1 LGSTGYEDNR
11 SGRQTVLWAI
21 AVATCGVLPVFLTGG
36 LAVQIRT
43 ELGFGAAALGIAVSL
58 FFTTQALS
66 SAPFG
71 RVVERIGSRRGMQAA
86 ALGSA
91 VSLLCIA
98 LFASSRNG
106 LFGLLVLGGLANAV
120 AQVAANLALA
130 RGVRTER
137 QGLAFGMKQAAIPAA
152 TLLSG
157 LAVPLVGTTIGWRW
171 AFTGCALGAFA
182 IACTVPKTTDS
193 QVLPHTNE
201 HSSDMRP
208 MPLILLALG
217 IGLGSAAAVPLGAF
231 TVGSGVDAG
240 LQVEFAGLLLAAGG
254 IVGIVVRLALGWL
267 ADRRSGG
274 HLRIVAVMLVVGTVG
289 FVLLASGVSWLFVLG
304 TVLAFG
310 AGWGWHG
317 LFNFAVVKYNPN
329 APAAA
334 TGITQTG
341 AAAGSAIGPLLF
353 GAIVEST
360 TYSTAWLS
368 AGAAAL
374 AAVAAI
380 LAGRW
385 MLIRHLSTTSKP
397 S

>member
-1 LGSTGYEDNR
+1 VTSYGGNR
-11 SGRQTVLWAI
+11 SSRKTVLWAI

-43 ELGFGAAALGIAVSL
+43 ELGFGSAALGIAVSL

-71 RVVERIGSRRGMQAA
+71 RMVERIGSRRGMQAA
-86 ALGSA
+86 SLGSS

-98 LFASSRNG
+98 LFASSRNS
-106 LFGLLVLGGLANAV
+106 LFGFLVLGGLANSV

-182 IACTVPKTTDS
+182 IACTVPETTEG
-193 QVLPHTNE
+193 QVRHHTNE
-201 HSSDMRP
+201 HSGDMRP

-231 TVGSGVDAG
+231 TVESGVAAG
-240 LQVEFAGLLLAAGG
+240 LQVGFAGFLLAAGG
-254 IVGIVVRLALGWL
+254 VVGIAARLALGWL
-267 ADRRSGG
+267 ADRRSAG
-274 HLRIVAVMLVVGTVG
+274 HLRIVATMLIAGTAG
-289 FVLLASGVSWLFVLG
+289 FVLLATGVSWLFVFG
-304 TVLAFG
+304 TLLAFG

-329 APAAA
+329 TPAAA

-341 AAAGSAIGPLLF
+341 ASAGSAAGPFLF
-353 GAIVEST
+353 GVIAEGTSYGI
-360 TYSTAWLS
+360 AWLS

-374 AAVAAI
+374 AAVVAI

-385 MLIRHLSTTSKP
+385 MLIRHLRTVSKT
-397 S
+397 

>member
-1 LGSTGYEDNR
+1 VPRHGGNR
-11 SGRQTVLWAI
+11 SGRRTVLWTI

-43 ELGFGAAALGIAVSL
+43 ELGFGTAALGIAVSL

-71 RVVERIGSRRGMQAA
+71 RIVERNGSRRGMQAA

-91 VSLLCIA
+91 ASLLCIA
-98 LFASSRNG
+98 LFASSWNG
-106 LFGLLVLGGLANAV
+106 LIGFLVLGGLANAV
-120 AQVAANLALA
+120 SQVAANSALA
-130 RGVRTER
+130 RGVRIER

-157 LAVPLVGTTIGWRW
+157 LAVPLVGTTVGWRW
-171 AFTGCALGAFA
+171 AFTGCALGALA
-182 IACTVPKTTDS
+182 IACTMPKTTEG
-193 QVLPHTNE
+193 QVRRHTSE
-201 HSSDMRP
+201 RDGDMRLV
-208 MPLILLALG
+208 PLILLAVG
-217 IGLGSAAAVPLGAF
+217 IGLGSAAAVPLGTF
-231 TVGSGVDAG
+231 IVESGVAAG
-240 LQVEFAGLLLAAGG
+240 LRVGFAGLLLAAGG
-254 IVGIVVRLALGWL
+254 GVGIAVRLALGWL
-267 ADRRSGG
+267 ADRRPSG
-274 HLRIVAVMLVVGTVG
+274 HLGIVAVMLLAGTVG
-289 FVLLASGVSWLFVLG
+289 FVLLATGAGWLFALG
-304 TVLAFG
+304 TLLAFG

-341 AAAGSAIGPLLF
+341 AAAGSATGPFLF
-353 GAIVEST
+353 GLILEST
-360 TYSTAWLS
+360 SYGTAWLS

-374 AAVAAI
+374 FAVAAI

-385 MLIRHLSTTSKP
+385 MLIRHLSTPSKP

>member
-1 LGSTGYEDNR
+1 VTRSGGNR

-36 LAVQIRT
+36 LAVQIRD
-43 ELGFGAAALGIAVSL
+43 ELVFGAGALGIAVSL
-58 FFTTQALS
+58 FFTTQALT

-71 RVVERIGSRRGMQAA
+71 RIVERVGSRRSMQVAS
-86 ALGSA
+86 LGSA
-91 VSLLCIA
+91 ASLLCIA
-98 LFASSRNG
+98 LFASSWNG
-106 LFGLLVLGGLANAV
+106 LIGFLVLGGLANAIS
-120 AQVAANLALA
+120 QVAANLALA
-130 RGVRTER
+130 RGIRTER

-157 LAVPLVGTTIGWRW
+157 LAVPLVGTTVGWRW

-182 IACTVPKTTDS
+182 IACTVPKTTEG
-193 QVLPHTNE
+193 QVRHHTNE
-201 HSSDMRP
+201 HSADMRP

-231 TVGSGVDAG
+231 TVESGVAAG
-240 LQVEFAGLLLAAGG
+240 LQVEFAGILLAAGG
-254 IVGIVVRLALGWL
+254 VVGIVMRLALGWL
-267 ADRRSGG
+267 ADRRTAG
-274 HLRIVAVMLVVGTVG
+274 HLRIVAAMLIAGTAG
-289 FVLLASGVSWLFVLG
+289 FVLLATGVSWLFVLG

-317 LFNFAVVKYNPN
+317 LFNFAVVKYNRN

-341 AAAGSAIGPLLF
+341 AAAGSAIGPFLF
-353 GAIVEST
+353 GIIVEST
-360 TYSTAWLS
+360 SYGTAWLS

-380 LAGRW
+380 LSGRW
-385 MLIRHLSTTSKP
+385 MLIRHLITTSK
-397 S
+397 SS

>member
-1 LGSTGYEDNR
+1 
-11 SGRQTVLWAI
+11 
-21 AVATCGVLPVFLTGG
+21 
-36 LAVQIRT
+36 
-43 ELGFGAAALGIAVSL
+43 
-58 FFTTQALS
+58 
-66 SAPFG
+66 
-71 RVVERIGSRRGMQAA
+71 MQAA

-91 VSLLCIA
+91 ISLLCIA

-106 LFGLLVLGGLANAV
+106 LFGLLVLGGLANAL

-182 IACTVPKTTDS
+182 IACTVPKTTED
-193 QVLPHTNE
+193 QVRHHTNE
-201 HSSDMRP
+201 HSDDMRP
-208 MPLILLALG
+208 VPLILLALG

-240 LQVEFAGLLLAAGG
+240 LQVGFAGLLLAAGG
-254 IVGIVVRLALGWL
+254 VVGIVVRLALGWL
-267 ADRRSGG
+267 ADRRSAG
-274 HLRIVAVMLVVGTVG
+274 HLRIVATMLIAGTAG
-289 FVLLASGVSWLFVLG
+289 FVLLATGVSWLFVIG
-304 TVLAFG
+304 TLLAFG

-329 APAAA
+329 TPAAA

-341 AAAGSAIGPLLF
+341 AAAGSAVGPFLF
-353 GAIVEST
+353 GVIVEST
-360 TYSTAWLS
+360 SYGTAWLC
-368 AGAAAL
+368 AAAAAL
-374 AAVAAI
+374 VAAVAI

-385 MLIRHLSTTSKP
+385 MLIRHLRTMSK
-397 S
+397 SS

>member
-1 LGSTGYEDNR
+1 VTHYGGSR

-36 LAVQIRT
+36 LAVQIRS
-43 ELGFGAAALGIAVSL
+43 ELGFGAGALGIAVSL
-58 FFTTQALS
+58 FFTTQALT

-71 RVVERIGSRRGMQAA
+71 QLVERVGSRRGMQAA
-86 ALGSA
+86 SLGSA
-91 VSLLCIA
+91 ASLLCIA
-98 LFASSRNG
+98 LVASSWNG
-106 LFGLLVLGGLANAV
+106 LIGFLVLGGLANAV
-120 AQVAANLALA
+120 SQVAANLALA

-157 LAVPLVGTTIGWRW
+157 LAVPLVGTTVGWRW
-171 AFTGCALGAFA
+171 AFIACALGAFA
-182 IACTVPKTTDS
+182 IACTTPKTTEG
-193 QVLPHTNE
+193 QVWHQTYE
-201 HSSDMRP
+201 RSGAMRP

-231 TVGSGVDAG
+231 TVASGVAAG
-240 LQVEFAGLLLAAGG
+240 LRVEFAGILLAAGG
-254 IVGIVVRLALGWL
+254 VVGIVVRLALGWL
-267 ADRRSGG
+267 ADRRSTG
-274 HLRIVAVMLVVGTVG
+274 HLQIVAAMLIAGTVG
-289 FVLLASGVSWLFVLG
+289 FVLLATGVSWLFVLG

-317 LFNFAVVKYNPN
+317 LFNFAVVKYNRN

-341 AAAGSAIGPLLF
+341 AAAGSAAGPFIF
-353 GAIVEST
+353 GVIVEST
-360 TYSTAWLS
+360 SYGTAWLS

-385 MLIRHLSTTSKP
+385 MLIRHLSTIPKS

>member
-1 LGSTGYEDNR
+1 
-11 SGRQTVLWAI
+11 
-21 AVATCGVLPVFLTGG
+21 
-36 LAVQIRT
+36 
-43 ELGFGAAALGIAVSL
+43 
-58 FFTTQALS
+58 
-66 SAPFG
+66 
-71 RVVERIGSRRGMQAA
+71 MQVA

-91 VSLLCIA
+91 VALLCIA
-98 LFASSRNG
+98 LFAGSRTS
-106 LFGLLVLGGLANAV
+106 LFGFLVLGGLANAV

-130 RGVRTER
+130 RGVRAER

-182 IACTVPKTTDS
+182 IACTVPKSTEG
-193 QVLPHTNE
+193 QVQHHTNE
-201 HSSDMRP
+201 LSGDMRP

-231 TVGSGVDAG
+231 TVESGVAAG

-254 IVGIVVRLALGWL
+254 VVGIVVRLALGWL
-267 ADRRSGG
+267 ADRRSTG
-274 HLRIVAVMLVVGTVG
+274 HLRIVAAMLIAGTAG
-289 FVLLASGVSWLFVLG
+289 FVLLATGVNWLFVLG

-341 AAAGSAIGPLLF
+341 AAAGSAVGPFLF
-353 GAIVEST
+353 GVIVEST
-360 TYSTAWLS
+360 SYGTAWLG

-374 AAVAAI
+374 VAVAAI

-385 MLIRHLSTTSKP
+385 MLIRHLSTMSK
-397 S
+397 SS

>member
-1 LGSTGYEDNR
+1 VTSYGRNR

-21 AVATCGVLPVFLTGG
+21 VVATCGVLPVSLTGG

-43 ELGFGAAALGIAVSL
+43 ELGFGSAALGIAVSL

-71 RVVERIGSRRGMQAA
+71 RIVERIGSRRGMQAA
-86 ALGSA
+86 SLGSA
-91 VSLLCIA
+91 AALLCIA
-98 LFASSRNG
+98 LFASSRNS
-106 LFGLLVLGGLANAV
+106 LFGFLVLGGLANAV

-137 QGLAFGMKQAAIPAA
+137 QGLAFGMKQAAIPTAI
-152 TLLSG
+152 LLSG

-182 IACTVPKTTDS
+182 IVCTVPKTTEG
-193 QVLPHTNE
+193 QVRHRTNE
-201 HSSDMRP
+201 HSGDMRP

-231 TVGSGVDAG
+231 TVESGVAAG
-240 LQVEFAGLLLAAGG
+240 LQVGFAGFLLAAGG
-254 IVGIVVRLALGWL
+254 VVGIVARLALGWL
-267 ADRRSGG
+267 ADRRSAG
-274 HLRIVAVMLVVGTVG
+274 HLRIVATMLIAGTAG
-289 FVLLASGVSWLFVLG
+289 FVLLATGVSWLFVIG
-304 TVLAFG
+304 TLLAFG

-329 APAAA
+329 TPAAA

-341 AAAGSAIGPLLF
+341 AAAGSAVGPFLF
-353 GAIVEST
+353 GVIAEST
-360 TYSTAWLS
+360 SYGIAWLS

-374 AAVAAI
+374 VAVVAI

-385 MLIRHLSTTSKP
+385 MLIRHLRTVSK
-397 S
+397 SS

>member
-1 LGSTGYEDNR
+1 VTRYGGNR

-36 LAVQIRT
+36 LAVQIRD
-43 ELGFGAAALGIAVSL
+43 ELDFGAGALGIAVSL
-58 FFTTQALS
+58 FFTTQALT

-71 RVVERIGSRRGMQAA
+71 RLVERVGSRRGMQAA
-86 ALGSA
+86 SLGSA
-91 VSLLCIA
+91 ASLLCIA
-98 LFASSRNG
+98 LFASSWNG
-106 LFGLLVLGGLANAV
+106 LIGFLVLGGLANAV
-120 AQVAANLALA
+120 SQVAANLALA

-157 LAVPLVGTTIGWRW
+157 LAVPLVGTTVGWRW
-171 AFTGCALGAFA
+171 AFIGCALGAFA
-182 IACTVPKTTDS
+182 IACTTPKTPEGQVRRHTDERS
-193 QVLPHTNE
+193 GA
-201 HSSDMRP
+201 MRP

-231 TVGSGVDAG
+231 IVASGVAAG
-240 LQVEFAGLLLAAGG
+240 LRVEFAGILLAAGG
-254 IVGIVVRLALGWL
+254 VVGIAVRLALGWL
-267 ADRRSGG
+267 ADRRSTG
-274 HLRIVAVMLVVGTVG
+274 HLQIVAVMLIVGTAG
-289 FVLLASGVSWLFVLG
+289 FVLLATGVSWLFVLG

-317 LFNFAVVKYNPN
+317 LFNFAVVKYNRN
-329 APAAA
+329 APAVA

-341 AAAGSAIGPLLF
+341 AAAGSAIGPFLF
-353 GAIVEST
+353 GVIVEST
-360 TYSTAWLS
+360 SYGTAWLS
-368 AGAAAL
+368 AGTAAL

-380 LAGRW
+380 LSGRW
-385 MLIRHLSTTSKP
+385 MLIRHLSTTPKS

>member
-1 LGSTGYEDNR
+1 MTRSGGNR
-11 SGRQTVLWAI
+11 SGRRTVLWAI

-36 LAVQIRT
+36 LAVQIRD
-43 ELGFGAAALGIAVSL
+43 ELVFGAGALGIAVSL
-58 FFTTQALS
+58 FFTTQALT

-71 RVVERIGSRRGMQAA
+71 RIVERVGSRRGMQVAS
-86 ALGSA
+86 LGSA
-91 VSLLCIA
+91 ASLLCIA
-98 LFASSRNG
+98 LFASSWNG
-106 LFGLLVLGGLANAV
+106 LIGFLVLGGLANAIS
-120 AQVAANLALA
+120 QVAANLALA

-157 LAVPLVGTTIGWRW
+157 LAVPLVGTTVGWRW

-182 IACTVPKTTDS
+182 IACTVPKTTEG
-193 QVLPHTNE
+193 QVRHHTNE
-201 HSSDMRP
+201 HSGDMRP

-231 TVGSGVDAG
+231 TVESGVAAG
-240 LQVEFAGLLLAAGG
+240 LQVEFAGILLAAGG
-254 IVGIVVRLALGWL
+254 VVGIVVRLALGWL
-267 ADRRSGG
+267 ADRRSAG
-274 HLRIVAVMLVVGTVG
+274 HLRIVATMIAVGTAG
-289 FVLLASGVSWLFVLG
+289 FILLATGVSWLFVLG

-329 APAAA
+329 TPAAA

-341 AAAGSAIGPLLF
+341 AAAGSAAGPFLF
-353 GAIVEST
+353 GVVVEST
-360 TYSTAWLS
+360 SYGTAWLS

-374 AAVAAI
+374 GAVAAI

-385 MLIRHLSTTSKP
+385 MLIRHLSTMSK
-397 S
+397 SS

>member
-1 LGSTGYEDNR
+1 
-11 SGRQTVLWAI
+11 
-21 AVATCGVLPVFLTGG
+21 VLPVFLTGG

-43 ELGFGAAALGIAVSL
+43 ELGFGSAALGIAVSL

-71 RVVERIGSRRGMQAA
+71 RIVERIGSRRGMQAA
-86 ALGSA
+86 SLVSSA
-91 VSLLCIA
+91 SLLCIA
-98 LFASSRNG
+98 LFASSRNS
-106 LFGLLVLGGLANAV
+106 LFGFLVLGGLANAV

-182 IACTVPKTTDS
+182 IVCTVPKTTEG
-193 QVLPHTNE
+193 QVRHRTNE
-201 HSSDMRP
+201 HSGDMRP

-231 TVGSGVDAG
+231 TVESGVAAG
-240 LQVEFAGLLLAAGG
+240 LQVGFAGFLLAAGG
-254 IVGIVVRLALGWL
+254 VVGIVARLALGWL
-267 ADRRSGG
+267 ADRRSAG
-274 HLRIVAVMLVVGTVG
+274 HLRIVATMLIAGTAG
-289 FVLLASGVSWLFVLG
+289 FVLLATGVSWLFVIG
-304 TVLAFG
+304 TLLAFG

-329 APAAA
+329 TPAAA

-341 AAAGSAIGPLLF
+341 AAAGSAVGPFLF
-353 GAIVEST
+353 GVIAEST
-360 TYSTAWLS
+360 SYGIAWLS

-374 AAVAAI
+374 VAVVAI

-385 MLIRHLSTTSKP
+385 MLIRHLRTVSK
-397 S
+397 SS

>member
-1 LGSTGYEDNR
+1 VTSYGRNR

-21 AVATCGVLPVFLTGG
+21 VVATCGVLPVSLTGG

-43 ELGFGAAALGIAVSL
+43 ELGFGSAALGIAVSL

-71 RVVERIGSRRGMQAA
+71 RIVERIGSRRGMQAA
-86 ALGSA
+86 SLGSA
-91 VSLLCIA
+91 AALLCIA
-98 LFASSRNG
+98 LFASSRNS
-106 LFGLLVLGGLANAV
+106 LFGFLVLGGLANAV

-182 IACTVPKTTDS
+182 VACTVPKTTEG
-193 QVLPHTNE
+193 QVRHHTNE
-201 HSSDMRP
+201 LSSDMRP

-231 TVGSGVDAG
+231 TVESGVAAG
-240 LQVEFAGLLLAAGG
+240 LQVEFAGILLAAGG
-254 IVGIVVRLALGWL
+254 VVGIVVRLALGWL
-267 ADRRSGG
+267 ADRRSAG
-274 HLRIVAVMLVVGTVG
+274 HLRIVATMIAVGTAG
-289 FVLLASGVSWLFVLG
+289 FVLLATGVSWLFVLG

-329 APAAA
+329 TPAAA

-341 AAAGSAIGPLLF
+341 AAAGSAAGPFLF
-353 GAIVEST
+353 GVVVEST
-360 TYSTAWLS
+360 SYGTAWLS

-374 AAVAAI
+374 GAVAAI

-385 MLIRHLSTTSKP
+385 MLIRHLSTMSK
-397 S
+397 SS

>member
-1 LGSTGYEDNR
+1 M
-11 SGRQTVLWAI
+11 
-21 AVATCGVLPVFLTGG
+21 
-36 LAVQIRT
+36 QIRT

-71 RVVERIGSRRGMQAA
+71 RIVERIGSRRGMQAA

-106 LFGLLVLGGLANAV
+106 LFGFLVLGGLANAV

-130 RGVRTER
+130 RGVRAER

-182 IACTVPKTTDS
+182 IACTVPKTTEG
-193 QVLPHTNE
+193 QVRHHTNK
-201 HSSDMRP
+201 HSGDMRP

-231 TVGSGVDAG
+231 TVESGVAAG

-254 IVGIVVRLALGWL
+254 VVGIVVRLALGWL
-267 ADRRSGG
+267 ADRRSAG
-274 HLRIVAVMLVVGTVG
+274 HLRIVAAMLIAGTAG
-289 FVLLASGVSWLFVLG
+289 FVLLATGVSWLFVLG

-317 LFNFAVVKYNPN
+317 LFNFAVVKYNRN

-341 AAAGSAIGPLLF
+341 AAAGSAAGPFLF
-353 GAIVEST
+353 GVIVESAS
-360 TYSTAWLS
+360 YGTAWLS

-380 LAGRW
+380 LSGRW
-385 MLIRHLSTTSKP
+385 MLIRHLSTASK
-397 S
+397 SS

>member
-1 LGSTGYEDNR
+1 VTSYGGNR
-11 SGRQTVLWAI
+11 SSRKTVLWAI
-21 AVATCGVLPVFLTGG
+21 AVATCGVVPVFLTGG

-43 ELGFGAAALGIAVSL
+43 ELGFGSAALGIAVSL
-58 FFTTQALS
+58 FFTTQALT

-71 RVVERIGSRRGMQAA
+71 RMVERIGSRRGMQAA
-86 ALGSA
+86 SLGSS

-98 LFASSRNG
+98 LFASSRNS
-106 LFGLLVLGGLANAV
+106 LFGFLVLGGLANAV

-130 RGVRTER
+130 RGVRIER
-137 QGLAFGMKQAAIPAA
+137 QGLAFGMKQAAIPTA

-182 IACTVPKTTDS
+182 IACTVPETTEG
-193 QVLPHTNE
+193 QVRHHTNE
-201 HSSDMRP
+201 HSGDMRP

-231 TVGSGVDAG
+231 TVESGVAAG
-240 LQVEFAGLLLAAGG
+240 LQVGFAGFLLAAGG
-254 IVGIVVRLALGWL
+254 VVGIVARLALGWL
-267 ADRRSGG
+267 ADRRSAG
-274 HLRIVAVMLVVGTVG
+274 HLRIVANMLIAGTAG
-289 FVLLASGVSWLFVLG
+289 FVLLATGVSWLFVIG
-304 TVLAFG
+304 TLLAFG

-329 APAAA
+329 TPAAA

-341 AAAGSAIGPLLF
+341 ASAGSAAGPFLF
-353 GAIVEST
+353 GVIAEST
-360 TYSTAWLS
+360 SYGVAWLS
-368 AGAAAL
+368 AGAAAM

-385 MLIRHLSTTSKP
+385 MLIRHLRTVSKT
-397 S
+397 

>member
-1 LGSTGYEDNR
+1 VTSYGRNR

-21 AVATCGVLPVFLTGG
+21 VVATCGVLPVSLTGG

-43 ELGFGAAALGIAVSL
+43 ELGFGSAALGIAVSL

-71 RVVERIGSRRGMQAA
+71 RIVERIGSRRGMQAA
-86 ALGSA
+86 SLGSA
-91 VSLLCIA
+91 AALLCIA
-98 LFASSRNG
+98 LFASSRNS
-106 LFGLLVLGGLANAV
+106 LFGFLVLGGLANAV

-182 IACTVPKTTDS
+182 VACTVPKTTEG
-193 QVLPHTNE
+193 QVRHHTNE
-201 HSSDMRP
+201 LSSDMRP

-231 TVGSGVDAG
+231 TVESGVAAG
-240 LQVEFAGLLLAAGG
+240 LQVEFAGILLAAGG
-254 IVGIVVRLALGWL
+254 VVGIVVRLALGWL
-267 ADRRSGG
+267 ADRRSAG
-274 HLRIVAVMLVVGTVG
+274 HLRIVATMIAVGTAG
-289 FVLLASGVSWLFVLG
+289 FVLLATGVSWLFVLG

-329 APAAA
+329 TPAAA

-341 AAAGSAIGPLLF
+341 AAAGSAVGPFLF
-353 GAIVEST
+353 GVVVEST
-360 TYSTAWLS
+360 SYGTAWLS

-374 AAVAAI
+374 GAVAAI

-385 MLIRHLSTTSKP
+385 MLIRHLSTMSK
-397 S
+397 SS